1 MFLKLVYDYDLT
13 FVTKVEVRSLALEKQ
28 VKEMASLQLQL
39 DTEREEKRILQ
50 DQLHEAEVGQSGK
63 TNLLLGGAVVWW
75 FESHKFVS
83 NFIVAVEWHPYPDK
97 VSYLPTYC
105 GGLRVEKSGFKP
117 CPVHCGVFF
126 GKVL

>member
-50 DQLHEAEVGQSGK
+50 EQLHEAEVG
-63 TNLLLGGAVVWW
+63 
-75 FESHKFVS
+75 
-83 NFIVAVEWHPYPDK
+83 
-97 VSYLPTYC
+97 
-105 GGLRVEKSGFKP
+105 
-117 CPVHCGVFF
+117 
-126 GKVL
+126 

>member
-63 TNLLLGGAVVWW
+63 TNLLLGGAVV
-75 FESHKFVS
+75 
-83 NFIVAVEWHPYPDK
+83 
-97 VSYLPTYC
+97 
-105 GGLRVEKSGFKP
+105 
-117 CPVHCGVFF
+117 
-126 GKVL
+126 

>member
-1 MFLKLVYDYDLT
+1 MLLIILLVFLKLVYDYDLT

-63 TNLLLGGAVVWW
+63 TNLLLGGAVV
-75 FESHKFVS
+75 
-83 NFIVAVEWHPYPDK
+83 
-97 VSYLPTYC
+97 
-105 GGLRVEKSGFKP
+105 
-117 CPVHCGVFF
+117 
-126 GKVL
+126 

>member
-50 DQLHEAEVGQSGK
+50 DQLHEAEVG
-63 TNLLLGGAVVWW
+63 
-75 FESHKFVS
+75 
-83 NFIVAVEWHPYPDK
+83 
-97 VSYLPTYC
+97 
-105 GGLRVEKSGFKP
+105 
-117 CPVHCGVFF
+117 
-126 GKVL
+126 